1 MPNSRASDTERD
13 ATEQPPDGSAAPR
26 DAGGEQPEGAA
37 TPSQPGEEQPEGAAA
52 EAPVPDLSAELA
64 QAEDRYKRALA
75 DLDNYRKRS
84 ARDLQRRVDDS
95 TDGLLRDWLEA
106 LDSVERALRM
116 QTQEPSMFEGLRAV
130 LAQMEAI
137 LERQGV
143 QRIGAAGERFDP
155 ERHEAVGV
163 RHAAELPDRTVV
175 EVPRSG
181 FARGDR
187 VLRPAQVIVSDA
199 RGRND

>member
-13 ATEQPPDGSAAPR
+13 ATGQPAEGSAVTGE
-26 DAGGEQPEGAA
+26 AGARP
-37 TPSQPGEEQPEGAAA
+37 PEGAAA
-52 EAPVPDLSAELA
+52 PPPDLSAELA

-84 ARDLQRRVDDS
+84 ARDLQRRIDES
-95 TDGLLRDWLEA
+95 TDVLLRDWLEA

-116 QTQEPSMFEGLRAV
+116 EPETLRMEPETLRMEPESPLFEGLRAV
-130 LAQMEAI
+130 LAQMDAI

-163 RHAAELPDRTVV
+163 RQTTALPDRTVV
-175 EVPRSG
+175 EVARSG

-199 RGRND
+199 RERNA